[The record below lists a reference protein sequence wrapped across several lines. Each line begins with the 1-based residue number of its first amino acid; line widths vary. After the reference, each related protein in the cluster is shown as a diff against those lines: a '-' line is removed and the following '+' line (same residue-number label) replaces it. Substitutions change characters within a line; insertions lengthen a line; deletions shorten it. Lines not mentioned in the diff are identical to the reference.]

1 MLVIQLLLF
10 QYFCDQIQI
19 LDIQQANHERS
30 KVVDQG
36 LRDQPRFEDT
46 LIHAL
51 VRLRLYLEL
60 PYNFVAGFGWVT
72 VSQKRNELVTM

>member
-1 MLVIQLLLF
+1 M
-10 QYFCDQIQI
+10 
-19 LDIQQANHERS
+19 
-30 KVVDQG
+30 VDQG

-46 LIHAL
+46 LIHALVRLFFVLFCFVLREAL